1 MKRPSKPSKIHR
13 IASVISYTSEIIN
26 PIIIKKTP
34 LPIGLS
40 RKLQYLVMYSG
51 FTLNSVKIKSAING
65 GNTKIL
71 VTTNGNVTL
80 IVSAVT

>member
-26 PIIIKKTP
+26 PTIIKKTP

-40 RKLQYLVMYSG
+40 RKLQYLAMYSG
-51 FTLNSVKIKSAING
+51 FTLNSAKIKSAING